1 VVVPYFSHLYY
12 KHSNNIVKK
21 GVSII
26 TNLVVNYRPRH
37 HPGTVR
43 SEKIHAAAK
52 AMEDQVINVAF
63 VEKGN
68 GYSPLPAAQWV
79 RSVLERVGYQEIQW
93 WLDNSL
99 AHPDWDHCVYAGV
112 DIKGNWFLA
121 LKNWEG

>member
-1 VVVPYFSHLYY
+1 MPA
-12 KHSNNIVKK
+12 K
-21 GVSII
+21 
-26 TNLVVNYRPRH
+26 LVVNP
-37 HPGTVR
+37 TVGANPDGSYTFGPPVAPR
-43 SEKIHAAAK
+43 SEKIRAVAK